1 MSTNRYQ
8 PIVESIAA
16 LPEDWHKAGGMSK
29 SILEAIAAQCVA
41 IAPVRFSV
49 ETGSGKTTLLFSH
62 ASEAHKVFAKE
73 DDGDGSITQVQKS
86 ELLNRDTVEYIYG
99 PTQRTLASYEFSRQ
113 IDIALIDGP
122 HGYPFPDLDYFH
134 LYPHIRTGGIL
145 LIDDVQIPTIQ
156 SMFQILKADA
166 MWALRGVV
174 DNMAI
179 LERTA
184 HPAVPPDGDH
194 WWVQGYNLRPPGGA
208 IRRLKWPIRM
218 ARKAIFEM
226 KKAVRGSGG
235 PTGG

>member
-1 MSTNRYQ
+1 MSTNGYQ
-8 PIVESIAA
+8 PIVDSIAA
-16 LPEDWHKAGGMSK
+16 LPTDWHKAGSMSK
-29 SILEAIAAQCVA
+29 STLLAIAARCTT

-62 ASEAHKVFAKE
+62 ASEEHKVFAKE
-73 DDGDGSITQVQKS
+73 DGNGSITQVQKS
-86 ELLNRDTVEYIYG
+86 ELLNRDTVEFIDG
-99 PTQRTLASYEFSRQ
+99 ATQRALASYEFRCQ

-145 LIDDVQIPTIQ
+145 LIDDIQIPTIQ
-156 SMFQILKADA
+156 NMFQILQADA
-166 MWALRGVV
+166 MWASRGVV

-194 WWVQGYNLRPPGGA
+194 WWIQGYNLRPTGSA

-218 ARKAIFEM
+218 ARRVVLKL
-226 KKAVRGSGG
+226 KQAVRGSDGRNGG
-235 PTGG
+235 